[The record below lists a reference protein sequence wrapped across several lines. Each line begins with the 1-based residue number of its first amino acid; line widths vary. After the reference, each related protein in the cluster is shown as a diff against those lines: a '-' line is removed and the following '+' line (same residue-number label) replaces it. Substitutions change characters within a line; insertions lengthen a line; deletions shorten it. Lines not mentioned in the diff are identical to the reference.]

1 MSIGPV
7 STGPEAVDVMLENK
21 LMNLSLISLLN
32 RNLLSLLQVQIFNN
46 FIETNILSKCK
57 AIKSWV
63 VLGKTVHIACSKATW

>member
-32 RNLLSLLQVQIFNN
+32 RNLLSLL
-46 FIETNILSKCK
+46 
-57 AIKSWV
+57 
-63 VLGKTVHIACSKATW
+63 